1 MRPSEV
7 LNREFILADIPQPD
21 QQVGDGE
28 TRGIT
33 AHAVLVGNIGLLL
46 PRREVSELVEN
57 QAICQLPN
65 TSTWFNGVT
74 SVRGN
79 MIPIFDLHK
88 LFDIGHEGKRRRM
101 IVVGEAEKAV
111 AFWVDEMP
119 RMVSVGE
126 DDVMNS
132 APPIPSLIKDHSQQ
146 YFLKDGQIWIDWDV
160 RAFFMALGKLI

>member
-7 LNREFILADIPQPD
+7 LNREFILADIPQPE
-21 QQVGDGE
+21 QQAGDGK

-79 MIPIFDLHK
+79 MIPIFDLHR
-88 LFDIGHEGKRRRM
+88 LFDIGHEDRRRRM
-101 IVVGEAEKAV
+101 IVVGEGDKAV

-126 DDVMNS
+126 DDTMSS
-132 APPIPSLIKDHSQQ
+132 APPIPSLLRDHSHRF
-146 YFLKDGQIWIDWDV
+146 FLKDGQIWIDWDV
-160 RAFFMALGKLI
+160 RAFFMALGNLI

>member
-7 LNREFILADIPQPD
+7 LNREFILADIPQPG
-21 QQVGDGE
+21 QQAGNGKTQGV
-28 TRGIT
+28 T

-57 QAICQLPN
+57 QPICQLPN

-119 RMVSVGE
+119 RMVSLGE
-126 DDVMNS
+126 DDAMSS
-132 APPIPSLIKDHSQQ
+132 APPIPSLIRDHSQRF
-146 YFLKDGQIWIDWDV
+146 YLKDGQIWIDWDV
-160 RAFFMALGKLI
+160 RAFFMALGNLI